1 MSGGGIAIV
10 RALHLGDM
18 LCAVPALRAFRAG
31 FPDSRITLI
40 GLPWATE
47 LMPWLASLVDD
58 LVFFPG
64 YPGIPEC
71 QFDAA
76 DVTAFLAHMQS
87 RQFDLAVQL
96 HGSGAHINEFTLLL
110 GAHRTAVYRT
120 PEDAVPLEGEGTAVP
135 WPTRGSEIERLLALP
150 YALGCPDVGT
160 ELGLVATGD
169 DRAALGE
176 VEEAAGLSFREYACV
191 HAGARFP
198 SRRWPPERFAA
209 LADALAERGLA
220 IVLTGTRSEAP
231 ITAAVRAAMRA
242 DAIDLTGR
250 LGLGALGALVS
261 DAALVACNDTGM
273 SHIAAAFGTPSVVV
287 ASGSDVSRWAPLD
300 RERHRVLWY
309 DVACRPCMHL
319 QCPTGHECAAGVDV
333 AAAIAQADD
342 LMEHCHGAR

>member
-1 MSGGGIAIV
+1 VRRLRSQRNPSRTCRIAASGASVWSRRSGNRRAVEGMGGGGIAIV

-47 LMPWLASLVDD
+47 LMPWLASWVDD

-96 HGSGAHINEFTLLL
+96 HGSGAHINEFTLLF

-160 ELGLVATGD
+160 ALGLAATAD

-176 VEEAAGLSFREYACV
+176 VGEAAGLLFREYACV

-198 SRRWPPERFAA
+198 SPRWP
-209 LADALAERGLA
+209 
-220 IVLTGTRSEAP
+220 TRSPSAGWRSCSP
-231 ITAAVRAAMRA
+231 AR
-242 DAIDLTGR
+242 GR
-250 LGLGALGALVS
+250 RRR
-261 DAALVACNDTGM
+261 
-273 SHIAAAFGTPSVVV
+273 
-287 ASGSDVSRWAPLD
+287 SRPPCA
-300 RERHRVLWY
+300 RRCERTRS
-309 DVACRPCMHL
+309 
-319 QCPTGHECAAGVDV
+319 
-333 AAAIAQADD
+333 I
-342 LMEHCHGAR
+342 